1 MKKVFFGL
9 VSLVFA
15 VGFIY
20 SAPTD
25 EQIRQAA
32 NTLGVPFN
40 DLKGFVQSYQPQA
53 VPAGALTVTAQDLAA
68 AYRGNQMKADS
79 QYKNKTVQVTGK
91 IEGIKQLLGNY
102 YVELE
107 GQSIFVVRVYVK
119 ETETNKIANLDI
131 GQSVTVVGTCT
142 GYLYNTFAVIEDATL
157 LR

>member
-20 SAPTD
+20 SSPTD

-68 AYRGNQMKADS
+68 AYKGNQMRADS

-91 IEGIKQLLGNY
+91 VRGIKKDIYDEY
-102 YVELE
+102 YVVLDFPVE
-107 GQSIFVVRVYVK
+107 VYVK
-119 ETETNKIANLDI
+119 AAETNKIANLDI
-131 GQSVTVVGTCT
+131 GQSVTMVGTCT
-142 GYLYNTFAVIEDATL
+142 GYDVWIIKIKDATL

>member
-15 VGFIY
+15 IGFIY

-32 NTLGVPFN
+32 NTLEVPFN

-68 AYRGNQMKADS
+68 AYRGNQVRADL

-91 IEGIKQLLGNY
+91 VKGIKELGGKY

-107 GQSIFVVRVYVK
+107 AQSLFGVEVYYK
-119 ETETNKIANLDI
+119 ATETNKITNLDI
-131 GQSVTVVGTCT
+131 GQSVTMVGTCT
-142 GYLYNTFAVIEDATL
+142 GLLYTAVEIKDATL
-157 LR
+157 SR